1 MIKGAVAPVYK
12 NLWELKDGKLS
23 PDFRV
28 KNPFDRN
35 TDLSDSERTFLI
47 NLLETFGSFKYKDQK
62 EVDEAISNGD
72 YFKIPLI
79 KAKGINRLRQKGII
93 NTAKNSL
100 LNAINFNNYFQNE
113 SEENRSSMTKRENMF
128 NQFNLQRHGSMREDM
143 LKEFGI
149 DEFEQDL

>member
-1 MIKGAVAPVYK
+1 M
-12 NLWELKDGKLS
+12 
-23 PDFRV
+23 
-28 KNPFDRN
+28 
-35 TDLSDSERTFLI
+35 
-47 NLLETFGSFKYKDQK
+47 
-62 EVDEAISNGD
+62 
-72 YFKIPLI
+72 
-79 KAKGINRLRQKGII
+79 RQKGII